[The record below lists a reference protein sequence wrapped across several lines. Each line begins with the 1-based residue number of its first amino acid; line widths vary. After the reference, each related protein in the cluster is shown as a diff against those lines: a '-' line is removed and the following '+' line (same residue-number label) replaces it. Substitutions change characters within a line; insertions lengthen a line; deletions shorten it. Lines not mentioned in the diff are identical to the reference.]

1 MDNQSFDRDL
11 VTVLLNRV
19 ASTGS
24 AITYG
29 NLADLMKKRY
39 GYDVNPHVGFSSA
52 LGRVQ
57 STCAELGL
65 PCLSVMV
72 VNQQWKP
79 GSGFIPYYRGIH
91 PEAEGM
97 TDSQIRYKEERG
109 VKACSD
115 WSGIIE
121 HYGISYSDLDYSY
134 SAQGYVE
141 GGRETHERLVNEAK
155 RIPALRAKCL
165 AIRGTTCFVC
175 GFNSGERYGV
185 PGIIEVHH
193 LRPLS
198 DGIERETDPAKDL
211 VPVCPNCH
219 ALIHSKDPCYTVEEA
234 RALVSGHPIDA

>member
-1 MDNQSFDRDL
+1 MDNREFDRNL
-11 VTVLLNRV
+11 VAVLLNRV

-29 NLADLMKKRY
+29 NLAELMKRRY
-39 GYDVNPHVGFSSA
+39 GYDVDPHVGFGSA
-52 LGRVQ
+52 LGRIQ
-57 STCAELGL
+57 SACAELGL

-79 GSGFIPYYRGIH
+79 GSAFIPYYRGIH

-97 TDSQIRYKEERG
+97 TDAQIRYKEERD
-109 VKACSD
+109 VKACVD
-115 WSGIIE
+115 WSGIIDR
-121 HYGISYSDLDYSY
+121 YGISPSDLDFTFR
-134 SAQGYVE
+134 AQAYVE
-141 GGRETHERLVNEAK
+141 GSRETRERLVAESK
-155 RIPALRAKCL
+155 RVPALRAKCL

-175 GFNSGERYGV
+175 GFNSEERYGV

-193 LRPLS
+193 IRPLS

-219 ALIHSKDPCYTVEEA
+219 ALIHGKSPCYTVDEA
-234 RALVSGHPIDA
+234 RALIDAAK